1 MPTLNGFIVA
11 YTHDAF
17 GFPRMS
23 DEQILSGGRTDIKL
37 RLGREL
43 NMLTPV
49 SYWQLILLPIIVLL
63 LFRSS
68 ICFFLVL
75 FPICCNMAWERYRIY
90 RWPEEQKL
98 VESKREQLIKR
109 IKTEIKKLEK
119 PDPEWSR
126 LEWSRLKMLKIESQK
141 FRRSI
146 GDSRVN

>member
-1 MPTLNGFIVA
+1 
-11 YTHDAF
+11 
-17 GFPRMS
+17 
-23 DEQILSGGRTDIKL
+23 
-37 RLGREL
+37 
-43 NMLTPV
+43 
-49 SYWQLILLPIIVLL
+49 
-63 LFRSS
+63 
-68 ICFFLVL
+68 
-75 FPICCNMAWERYRIY
+75 MAWEGYRIH

-109 IKTEIKKLEK
+109 IKIEIKKLEK